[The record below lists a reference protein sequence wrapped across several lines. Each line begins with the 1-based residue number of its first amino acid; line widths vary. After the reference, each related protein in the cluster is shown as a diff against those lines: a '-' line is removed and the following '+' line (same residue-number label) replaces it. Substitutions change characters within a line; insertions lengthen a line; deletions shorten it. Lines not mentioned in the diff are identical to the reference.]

1 MNIWKYLENNNLAG
15 LAIISLEDILNAFKY
30 YKYFVANHNFKD
42 FDDKRKIFDDKYNE
56 GLNIK
61 VSKAIE
67 NYEEAIRNN
76 DIPDEDPEIV
86 KAKVNSEYRSNLIS
100 LIREYFDLEV
110 FHRNKLYLP
119 GFKLDKESNQA
130 DTRELAIALVPI
142 RRNLYTFLSVVGYY
156 QRTKHYFLSAQDWK
170 NICYLYSKEVAFI
183 NQNLGYKFELLNPF
197 IKDKRLDKKYIDVDK
212 ISLES
217 LILTCLKT
225 NIKQLVQIAKI
236 IRECFDKASGD
247 TWKEI
252 QVQTD
257 EYIKKCEIK
266 NLMVRV

>member
-30 YKYFVANHNFKD
+30 YKHFIADYNLKAFEEKKKN
-42 FDDKRKIFDDKYNE
+42 FDDKYNE
-56 GLNIK
+56 DINKK
-61 VSKAIE
+61 VSIAIE
-67 NYEEAIRNN
+67 NYEAALRNN

-86 KAKVNSEYRSNLIS
+86 KAKINTEYRSNLIS
-100 LIREYFDLEV
+100 LIREYFDLGV
-110 FHRNKLYLP
+110 FHRNKLYIP
-119 GFKLDKESNQA
+119 GFKIDREDNQA

-156 QRTKHYFLSAQDWK
+156 QRTKHYFLSVQDWK
-170 NICYLYSKEVAFI
+170 NVCYLYSKEVAFI
-183 NQNLGYKFELLNPF
+183 NQPLGYRFELLNIF

-225 NIKQLVQIAKI
+225 NVKQLIQIAKI
-236 IRECFDKASGD
+236 IRNCFDNASGD

-252 QVQTD
+252 QQQTD
-257 EYIKKCEIK
+257 EYIRKCENK
-266 NLMVRV
+266 HLMVRL